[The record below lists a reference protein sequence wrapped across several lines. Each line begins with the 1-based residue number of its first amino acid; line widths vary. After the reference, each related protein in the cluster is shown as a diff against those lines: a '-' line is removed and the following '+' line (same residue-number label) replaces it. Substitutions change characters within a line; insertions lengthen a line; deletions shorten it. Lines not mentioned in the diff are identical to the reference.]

1 MSDRV
6 KVLVADDHPLFRTA
20 VEDAV
25 KGRPELQLVGAAD
38 NGLGALTEI
47 RRLQPD
53 VAVLDMRMPALSGD
67 QVLRALNNESVRT
80 RVLFLSTYTDC
91 GAVYDLLAEGA
102 AGYLDKGASSEEIC
116 NAITGVARGKTVLTD
131 NIEGGVLQ
139 QIRLRGG
146 DASTKL
152 TPREHEVL
160 KLIAKGLSAP
170 DVGKRLYIE
179 TSTVKS
185 HLQNTYGKLGVS
197 ERAAAVAEGMR
208 RGLLQ

>member
-25 KGRPELQLVGAAD
+25 KGRPELQLVATAD

-53 VAVLDMRMPALSGD
+53 VAVLDMRMPALTGD
-67 QVLRALNNESVRT
+67 QVLRALGHESVRT
-80 RVLFLSTYTDC
+80 RVLFLSTYTDS
-91 GAVYDLLAEGA
+91 GAVYDLLARGA
-102 AGYLDKGASSEEIC
+102 AGYLDKGASAEEIC
-116 NAITGVARGKTVLTD
+116 NAITGVARGKTVLTE

-139 QIRLRGG
+139 QIRLRGEG
-146 DASTKL
+146 KSTEL

-170 DVGKRLYIE
+170 DIGKRLYIE

-208 RGLLQ
+208 RGLVQ